1 MAGFGG
7 AVKLTGE
14 SEYRRALDQITQN
27 LRELSAEMTVV
38 STKYDRNDTSVEAL
52 TARGAVL
59 NNQLSQQ
66 KTKLELLNRQYSAMD
81 AEYQKQLAAHKDLES
96 AYNAEKA
103 KLETIAAR
111 TGTTSAAYKAQ
122 QTVVSTLGARL
133 KESTQSMDANE
144 KQMSKMRVTI
154 SQTEADANKTTKAI
168 DQLGNASE
176 KSGKQAG
183 ESADGGFT
191 VFKGMC
197 ANLAAGAVTSLIGSL
212 KDLAKEFVDVGKK
225 AIGGFG
231 EFEQLSGGVQKIFGD
246 DLADEVKAN
255 AQNAFKTAG
264 VSANEYMKNVTSFS
278 ATLLAGLGEDTAK
291 AAEYADMAMRNMAD
305 NANTFGTDLAS
316 IQNAYQGFAKDNYTM
331 LDNLKLG
338 YGGTASEMARL
349 INESGVLGDEMQV
362 TAQTVKEVPFHKMVE
377 AIDATQKRM
386 GIFGTTAK
394 EADGTIQGATGS
406 MRAAWSNL
414 LTGMADDSAD
424 FGKLTSDF
432 IGTLITPDGK
442 GGVIGTI
449 VPRISNVI
457 TGISSAIQTLLPQVI
472 QTIVPLIQEN
482 LPILLDAVKGA
493 ISSVLSLLPEIMPVV
508 SDLLVQVVSLLLE
521 SLPDLIDAGSQII
534 VALADGLSMAAPK
547 LIGMLPSVLKKAIDA
562 LIKNFSLLFRAAKDL
577 IVSLIQ
583 GISAALPELI
593 GYIPVIIE
601 SIVNM
606 LIDEAP
612 TLLSAAMEII
622 TALGE
627 GLLTAL
633 PELVKMIPQITF
645 SIVSTIIS
653 RLPDILAAGCEILWS
668 LIKGIGSQIASLGKS
683 VWEICKV
690 IIDKIKELPGQML
703 DLGKKTIEGLG
714 EGIKRGANFVKEKAQ
729 EVAGKVTGWF
739 KNLFG
744 IHSPST
750 LFRDEIGENLALG
763 IGEGFTDGMKTVSQE
778 MADAVPTSF
787 DVAGSVSGVQGG
799 TPGAMPFDSMVDAF
813 KEALAQMKIELD
825 DEVAGRFVDATVTR
839 LIYN

>member
-38 STKYDRNDTSVEAL
+38 STKYDKNDTSVEAL

-59 NNQLSQQ
+59 NDQLSQQ
-66 KTKLELLNRQYSAMD
+66 KTKLELLNRQYAAMD

-154 SQTEADANKTTKAI
+154 LQTEADVNKTTKAI
-168 DQLGNASE
+168 DQLG
-176 KSGKQAG
+176 KQA
-183 ESADGGFT
+183 EKTADGGFT

-197 ANLAAGAVTSLIGSL
+197 SNLASDAVSSLIRSLKNLAAS
-212 KDLAKEFVDVGKK
+212 FVDVGKK

-278 ATLLAGLGEDTAK
+278 ATLLAGLGEDTAQ

-305 NANTFGTDLAS
+305 NANTFGTDLTS

-472 QTIVPLIQEN
+472 QTIVPLIKEN

-493 ISSVLSLLPEIMPVV
+493 IRSVLDLLPDVMPVIT
-508 SDLLVQVVSLLLE
+508 DLLVDAVEMILDSI
-521 SLPDLIDAGSQII
+521 PDVIDAVSQII
-534 VALADGLSMAAPK
+534 SAVLHSLGDALPRLLEMIPDIL
-547 LIGMLPSVLKKAIDA
+547 VKAIDA
-562 LIKNFSLLFRAAKDL
+562 LLDNIPMLLDAAKAL
-577 IVSLIQ
+577 IMGLIRGLSLAI
-583 GISAALPELI
+583 PKLI
-593 GYIPVIIE
+593 EYIPHIIE
-601 SIVNM
+601 SIVNC
-606 LIDEAP
+606 LIDNLPMIME
-612 TLLSAAMEII
+612 SAIEII

-627 GLLTAL
+627 GILNAL
-633 PELVKMIPQITF
+633 PELVKMIPQIVF

-703 DLGKKTIEGLG
+703 DLGKKIIEGIG
-714 EGIKRGANFVKEKAQ
+714 EGLVKGANFIKEKAQ

-787 DVAGSVSGVQGG
+787 DFAGSVSGVPGA
-799 TPGAMPFDSMVDAF
+799 TPGTTPFDSMVDAF